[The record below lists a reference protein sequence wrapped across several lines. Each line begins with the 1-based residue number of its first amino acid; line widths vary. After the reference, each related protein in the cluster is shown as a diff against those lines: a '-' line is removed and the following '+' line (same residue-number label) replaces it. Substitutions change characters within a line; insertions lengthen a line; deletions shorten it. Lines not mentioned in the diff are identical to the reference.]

1 MSEYIIAIDI
11 CSKSEFLE
19 RELMAERHELV
30 PLTLEEFILEFD
42 PVQAESVE
50 EALHHVHRHKN
61 TDCERHPHEV
71 SKPHT
76 KECSAH

>member
-1 MSEYIIAIDI
+1 MREYIIAIYI

-30 PLTLEEFILEFD
+30 SLTLEEFILEFD

-50 EALHHVHRHKN
+50 ETFHHVHRH
-61 TDCERHPHEV
+61 
-71 SKPHT
+71 
-76 KECSAH
+76 